1 MAKKVEDVTKEPQA
15 LTNEDVN
22 AQDSKTRLWQSLS
35 TTYGQRTEDSNKA
48 YDQSIA
54 AADRAAQQ
62 RGMGRSSYNL
72 QTMANLGQEKATA
85 ADRINRELIADYQ
98 NRLGDLEAQ
107 ERQEAFQREQFE
119 FQKERANIGDQQ
131 WQQQFDYGKERDTVG
146 DTQWQ
151 QQFGYQQE
159 RDKVGDTQWQKSF
172 DQSNKQ
178 WQAQFDYGKDR
189 DKVSDEQWQKSFD
202 YQDKSNQQ
210 QIAIQYLN
218 SMLQNGGTPSDDL
231 LKQAGISREDYNQ
244 MKKKSGGGGY
254 SKKPTTTGD
263 DDGKGGDKNGDTD
276 TSLRDEL
283 DQFSTDGYIDAGA
296 LDRGFSDVQKQNY
309 YYDDHTKKVINQNKN
324 IKNVAPNK
332 IKG

>member
-1 MAKKVEDVTKEPQA
+1 MAKKVDDVTKEPQA

-22 AQDSKTRLWQSLS
+22 QQDSRTRLWQSLA

-48 YDQSIA
+48 FDQSIS

-85 ADRINRELIADYQ
+85 ADRINKELIADYQ
-98 NRLGDLEAQ
+98 SRLSDLEAQ

-119 FQKERANIGDQQ
+119 YQKERDTNADQQ
-131 WQQQFDYGKERDTVG
+131 WQMQFDYGKERDTVA

-178 WQAQFDYGKDR
+178 WQAQFDYGKER

-210 QIAIQYLN
+210 QIALQYLN
-218 SMLQNGGTPSDDL
+218 NMLQNGGTPSDDL

-244 MKKKSGGGGY
+244 MKKKQSGGGGY
-254 SKKPTTTGD
+254 SKKPSTTGGD
-263 DDGKGGDKNGDTD
+263 DKSGDQNGNNDPYAALYDLYKDLFGGGNGDNGTTPPATGTSKDKVHGAVNDVKNKKNG
-276 TSLRDEL
+276 S
-283 DQFSTDGYIDAGA
+283 G
-296 LDRGFSDVQKQNY
+296 K
-309 YYDDHTKKVINQNKN
+309 
-324 IKNVAPNK
+324 
-332 IKG
+332 